1 MSKYRMQII
10 LAILFSWTISFAASS
25 AQSTLSVSGT
35 ITFSGAI
42 VESPCDTSFSDQTI
56 TTRCYRNGEI
66 LTQRQTLS
74 RNMSLTSRLPNQLA
88 SSNLEWLNPQRSLGI
103 LTVTY
108 L

>member
-56 TTRCYRNGEI
+56 TTR
-66 LTQRQTLS
+66 
-74 RNMSLTSRLPNQLA
+74 
-88 SSNLEWLNPQRSLGI
+88 W
-103 LTVTY
+103 
-108 L
+108 